1 MSIALTQKNSKE
13 ELAKLDSQFLA
24 WSPEEREKKWLEW
37 VENFASTTLEDEY
50 NSRYSWFRFFTIAT
64 WDDLNARNT
73 DFFVDFVISRQ
84 IPLAVLANY
93 SILDKI
99 MFYFYFRATSLVEM
113 RELYSQARDAFTRS
127 EAILGK
133 SEDGYY
139 TISQAAKDLLLI
151 KSRGRD
157 AVEMAS
163 FMDKLRRA
171 MFPNDGLSEIYFT
184 DNQNEALGRLVD
196 LIDMFLEIEPD
207 NIYSLVLTYVHPG
220 VNEGALAGL
229 ADETNLPEKTVPRV
243 WPRYIEVPASV
254 ASVAPVQP
262 VAERPI
268 VKNITPPAL
277 PKEEKKVAVTI
288 VPTHAEIRAKI
299 DAAFEADAD
308 GQYED
313 LDNVLAALEKAALK
327 YNDPKIS
334 ELYYFDE
341 SSGKFKWS
349 V

>member
-1 MSIALTQKNSKE
+1 
-13 ELAKLDSQFLA
+13 
-24 WSPEEREKKWLEW
+24 
-37 VENFASTTLEDEY
+37 
-50 NSRYSWFRFFTIAT
+50 
-64 WDDLNARNT
+64 
-73 DFFVDFVISRQ
+73 VDFVIGRQ
-84 IPLAVLANY
+84 IPVAVLTNY

-99 MFYFYFRATSLVEM
+99 MFYFYFRTAGVMEM
-113 RELYSQARDAFTRS
+113 RETYSQARDAFTRS

-133 SEDGYY
+133 GEDGYY
-139 TISQAAKDLLLI
+139 TVSQATQELMLI

-163 FMDKLRRA
+163 FMDKLRRV
-171 MFPNDGLSEIYFT
+171 MFPNDGLAEIYFT
-184 DNQNEALGRLVD
+184 DNQNEALSRLVD

-220 VNEGALAGL
+220 VDETALVAL
-229 ADETNLPEKTVPRV
+229 SKETNLPEKSAPRT
-243 WPRYIEVPASV
+243 WPRYVELPAGADIKEPAKQSAPIQPAKKVEANIV
-254 ASVAPVQP
+254 ASA
-262 VAERPI
+262 
-268 VKNITPPAL
+268 
-277 PKEEKKVAVTI
+277 
-288 VPTHAEIRAKI
+288 PTHAEIRAKI

-313 LDNVLAALEKAALK
+313 LDHVLTALEKAAIK